1 MKSSGRSNQPRQT
14 GRHMTDNPITTLAQ
28 LARLDI
34 GSDASPADI
43 DYHIGWLLNFTAA
56 EFQHYCRRLGVI
68 S

>member
-1 MKSSGRSNQPRQT
+1 
-14 GRHMTDNPITTLAQ
+14 MTDNPITTLAQ